1 MTKQERQ
8 AKKAYKKMMKAYKKK
23 LVKAAKT
30 YTPWDSD
37 LSIFELLEV
46 SLNWSYDYFNQD
58 YNVWQDKDAPCNN
71 FDKILNS
78 LKECSRNIK
87 LIMEDEFDAAW
98 HKRMREVYGDPVIVD
113 ATITG
118 PNGKEIKTKK
128 FTRPNTPTPEEEK
141 ELDVL
146 MKKAFKERNKCLL
159 DLFMTIAK
167 NIDTWTD

>member
-37 LSIFELLEV
+37 FSIFELLEI
-46 SLNWSYDYFNQD
+46 SINWSHDYFSQD
-58 YNVWQDKDAPCNN
+58 YNVWMDKDAPCNN

-87 LIMEDEFDAAW
+87 LIMEDEFDNAW
-98 HKRMREVYGDPVIVD
+98 HKRMREIYGDPVLED

-128 FTRPNTPTPEEEK
+128 ITRPNTPTPEEEK

-146 MKKAFKERNKCLL
+146 MKKAVKERDKCLL